1 MDGIHNLLYY
11 SFMCGGEQPTPSIL
25 PKELQ
30 ACEYLETD
38 GDCYIFTNIFTT
50 AIYETICKVEG
61 IAMNTS
67 QSCSIFGNRRN
78 NGNAQYNCFKPG
90 TPGSLR
96 VDCGNGTNVNV
107 SVNVDRFII
116 DFNRRTGNG
125 RNTIIKTFDDTS
137 TLATSSNYGTA
148 LNSDYNFVMFG
159 YNNGGTISK
168 AALGLRV
175 YYLTM
180 KDNTTNDILHQFQP
194 CYVKNN
200 QAYPDTKGIQCFAGT
215 PGMFNIITNE
225 FYTNDSGGDF
235 TVGPDII
242 L

>member
-1 MDGIHNLLYY
+1 MKQPYLYY
-11 SFMCGGEQPTPSIL
+11 ITWGEGGSPTPSIL

-38 GDCYIFTNIFTT
+38 GDSYIITNIFPTD
-50 AIYETICKVEG
+50 IYETICKVEG
-61 IAMNTS
+61 ITMNSVQT
-67 QSCSIFGNRRN
+67 CSIFGNRRS
-78 NGNAQYNCFKPG
+78 NGNVQYNCFKPQSLN
-90 TPGSLR
+90 SLR
-96 VDCGNGTNVNV
+96 VDCGTQGVQNIVVNV
-107 SVNVDRFII
+107 GRFII
-116 DFNRRTGNG
+116 DFNQRVGNT
-125 RNTIIKTFDDTS
+125 RNTIVKTFDDTS
-137 TLATSSNYGTA
+137 TIATSTNYSTS
-148 LNSDYNFVMFG
+148 LNSDYKFTIFG

-168 AALGLRV
+168 AAPGLKM

-215 PGMFNIITNE
+215 PGMFDIITNE
-225 FYTNDSGGDF
+225 FYTNDSAGTF
-235 TVGPDII
+235 SVGPDII